1 MRNFL
6 PKHFS
11 FNVDGGRCDACK
23 GEGTVTIEMQFMADV
38 VLECE
43 HCKGKRFKK
52 EVREV
57 LFQEKSIDQVLDM
70 TVDDAIAFFTK
81 HKENKLAKKLGA
93 LQQVGLGYVTLGQSS
108 ATLSGGEAQRI
119 KLASFIGKGEQ
130 RDKILFIFDEPTT
143 GLHFHDINKLLTSF
157 EALIDKGHSLL
168 VVEHNMDLIK
178 CADHVIDLGPEGG
191 DKGGTLIGE
200 GTPEDIAKI
209 KHSYTCLLYTSP
221 SPRDYAASRMP
232 SSA

>member
-1 MRNFL
+1 M
-6 PKHFS
+6 
-11 FNVDGGRCDACK
+11 
-23 GEGTVTIEMQFMADV
+23 
-38 VLECE
+38 
-43 HCKGKRFKK
+43 
-52 EVREV
+52 REV

-70 TVDDAIAFFTK
+70 TVDDAIAFFTQYQ
-81 HKENKLAKKLGA
+81 ENKLAKKLGA

-200 GTPEDIAKI
+200 GTPEAIAKI
-209 KHSYTCLLYTSP
+209 KHSYTGQYLKEKIIQ
-221 SPRDYAASRMP
+221 
-232 SSA
+232 

>member
-1 MRNFL
+1 VRNFL

-70 TVDDAIAFFTK
+70 TVDDAIAFL
-81 HKENKLAKKLGA
+81 N
-93 LQQVGLGYVTLGQSS
+93 
-108 ATLSGGEAQRI
+108 
-119 KLASFIGKGEQ
+119 
-130 RDKILFIFDEPTT
+130 
-143 GLHFHDINKLLTSF
+143 
-157 EALIDKGHSLL
+157 
-168 VVEHNMDLIK
+168 
-178 CADHVIDLGPEGG
+178 
-191 DKGGTLIGE
+191 
-200 GTPEDIAKI
+200 
-209 KHSYTCLLYTSP
+209 
-221 SPRDYAASRMP
+221 
-232 SSA
+232 